1 MTAAADKYEL
11 FDTLTQNLVYSGA
24 DGNDDLHEIDE
35 LFSQVP
41 LPSDIYLG
49 LAQYTS
55 LNSSVREISK
65 ELEAQAET
73 QRPSRFGPLVSES
86 DIISLAKG
94 INRKNS
100 NGRMEGVCRV
110 P

>member
-1 MTAAADKYEL
+1 
-11 FDTLTQNLVYSGA
+11 LVYSGA
-24 DGNDDLHEIDE
+24 DGDDDLHEIDE

-41 LPSDIYLG
+41 LPSDIYFG

-55 LNSSVREISK
+55 LNSSVHEISK

-86 DIISLAKG
+86 DISRWQKASVEATERIVMGVWRECAEY
-94 INRKNS
+94 RKKQY
-100 NGRMEGVCRV
+100 
-110 P
+110 PI